1 LGASQAPPVT
11 RDARRQG
18 HTGPPR
24 RAQADARALTAAAH
38 RAPGNTGRS
47 KPDQPIRTAAASRT
61 RARSVAVA
69 RKRRHHSR
77 TVVSGRPRVAAIRRT
92 PTPVTASSSACPMT
106 SVVSH
111 RYGVTN
117 QGSRAA
123 VAPQRRQR
131 TLGTKMRWSSLSRRW
146 RRYPDQGPVGPPQ
159 RGQAGRGGDTSRPR
173 AAYVLTSSLQGHTI
187 TNGGPCLH
195 HDPPR
200 ANIPRGVTWL
210 RRSDHRAARR
220 PLSTS
225 PFSVAITSGSMPIQG
240 CRQHPWRSAIR
251 ARAAPDAG
259 PNTPRTS
266 YRPAR
271 PRGRAPGS
279 LIRGEGGALLRQGRD
294 LPRPVGESQRH
305 DRSAGRSSPTR

>member
-1 LGASQAPPVT
+1 MLRASQAPPVT
-11 RDARRQG
+11 RAATRQG

-38 RAPGNTGRS
+38 RGPGAVGRS
-47 KPDQPIRTAAASRT
+47 KPDQPILTAAASRT
-61 RARSVAVA
+61 RARPSAVRA
-69 RKRRHHSR
+69 NRRTHSR
-77 TVVSGRPRVAAIRRT
+77 TVVSGRPRAAAIRRT
-92 PTPVTASSSACPMT
+92 PWPAALCSRACPMT

-131 TLGTKMRWSSLSRRW
+131 TLGTKIRWSSLSRRW

-173 AAYVLTSSLQGHTI
+173 AAYVLTSSRQGHTI
-187 TNGGPCLH
+187 TDGGPCLH

-210 RRSDHRAARR
+210 RRSDHRPCTAGA
-220 PLSTS
+220 STS
-225 PFSVAITSGSMPIQG
+225 PFSAAITSGFMPIQT
-240 CRQHPWRSAIR
+240 CRQQVVRS
-251 ARAAPDAG
+251 
-259 PNTPRTS
+259 
-266 YRPAR
+266 
-271 PRGRAPGS
+271 
-279 LIRGEGGALLRQGRD
+279 LVLQ
-294 LPRPVGESQRH
+294 
-305 DRSAGRSSPTR
+305 SSGF